1 MEIFRQIW
9 LKVTMFL
16 LASFVA
22 RNVEISM
29 FRATKLVNLRNIK
42 ILRLS
47 LLKGIVARKIEIS
60 MFLRKSLLKGFVAR
74 NVEIS
79 MFLATKLVNLRNMK
93 ILLSFA

>member
-1 MEIFRQIW
+1 
-9 LKVTMFL
+9 MFL
-16 LASFVA
+16 LTSFVA

-29 FRATKLVNLRNIK
+29 FVATMLVNLRNMK

-47 LLKGIVARKIEIS
+47 LLKEIVARKIEIF
-60 MFLRKSLLKGFVAR
+60 MFLRISLLKGFVAR

>member
-1 MEIFRQIW
+1 
-9 LKVTMFL
+9 MFL

-22 RNVEISM
+22 RNVEISK

-79 MFLATKLVNLRNMK
+79 MLLPCLRLSLLKGIVARNMK
-93 ILLSFA
+93 MRV

>member
-1 MEIFRQIW
+1 
-9 LKVTMFL
+9 MFL

-22 RNVEISM
+22 RNVEISK

-42 ILRLS
+42 IPRLS

-93 ILLSFA
+93 ILLAFA

>member
-16 LASFVA
+16 LTSFVA
-22 RNVEISM
+22 RNVEIFM
-29 FRATKLVNLRNIK
+29 FLATKLVNLRNIK

-47 LLKGIVARKIEIS
+47 FLKGIVARKIEIS
-60 MFLRKSLLKGFVAR
+60 ILLRISLLKGFVAR

-79 MFLATKLVNLRNMK
+79 VFRPTKLVNLRNMK
-93 ILLSFA
+93 LLLALA

>member
-1 MEIFRQIW
+1 
-9 LKVTMFL
+9 MFL
-16 LASFVA
+16 LTSFVA

-29 FRATKLVNLRNIK
+29 FLTTKLVNLRNRK

-47 LLKGIVARKIEIS
+47 LLKGIVARKIEIF
-60 MFLRKSLLKGFVAR
+60 MFLRISFLKGFVAR